1 LTVYLPLLVLSLA
14 VSLDGFG
21 AGMMYGM
28 RKIRIPWTSIAI
40 VALCSGIVLFA
51 SMAVGSL
58 FVGFLNARAAKMIG
72 AIILIGIGVW
82 AVFQML
88 AASSGDGRNAGAVES
103 AGGDEIGSKVHGSS
117 TQEETI
123 VLWEIRQL
131 GLIIKILKTPSVAD
145 IDRSGAISASEAVLL
160 GIALSLDSVGA
171 GIGAA
176 LIGFN
181 PFATAITIAVACG
194 AFIALGAK
202 VGYAFSGFRWISK
215 FSILPGCLLIIM
227 GLYKLL

>member
-1 LTVYLPLLVLSLA
+1 LAVYLPLLVLSLA

-28 RKIRIPWTSIAI
+28 RKIRIPWSSIAI

-58 FVGFLNARAAKMIG
+58 FVGILSVRAAKMIG
-72 AIILIGIGVW
+72 AVILIGIGVW

-88 AASSGDGRNAGAVES
+88 AASSGDRGIAEATES
-103 AGGDEIGSKVHGSS
+103 AEGDEICSTAHGSG

-123 VLWEIRQL
+123 VLWEIKRL

-181 PFATAITIAVACG
+181 PLATAVTIAVACG
-194 AFIALGAK
+194 VFIAMGAK

-215 FSILPGCLLIIM
+215 FSILPGCLLIVM